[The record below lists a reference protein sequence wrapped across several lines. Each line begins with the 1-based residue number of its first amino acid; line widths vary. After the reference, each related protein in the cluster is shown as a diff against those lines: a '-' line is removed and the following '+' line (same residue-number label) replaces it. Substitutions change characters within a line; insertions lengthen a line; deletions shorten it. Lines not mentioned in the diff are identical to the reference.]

1 MLLTIPHHD
10 RHLEPPREHE
20 PAPSACCDG
29 RRTERDEEHGSPLCE
44 ACRAEERRP

>member
-1 MLLTIPHHD
+1 MLLTITHHE